1 MPIAT
6 LAVRIWAFCASMSRA
21 DGIAG
26 PHDRFVCPVVIP
38 RQGGIGEGDPPYGV
52 ADHLEAA
59 RLVWRL
65 LPGKPDGLR
74 WIARREHRRR
84 PRRLDPPPRPPRR
97 PGHAGR
103 RPGYAPLPDLA
114 DPRPPRQP
122 RPAADPED
130 QPGLAL
136 ERNFSPAGNGSAPCR
151 HPPDQHEPSSQY
163 ERRNTRRGWSRCAP
177 GCPPAASRTANR
189 HHNRNRTA
197 TQSVTAARGR

>member
-1 MPIAT
+1 LGLVSPVPRYLRRPPARRERCQRWFRQGSPPPGRGAITGAGT
-6 LAVRIWAFCASMSRA
+6 AVPGL
-21 DGIAG
+21 DELGGIGVITHPVTHEPQPGQGSLHRLPRCRVLG

-38 RQGGIGEGDPPYGV
+38 RQGGIGEGARPDGV

-122 RPAADPED
+122 RPAADP
-130 QPGLAL
+130 
-136 ERNFSPAGNGSAPCR
+136 
-151 HPPDQHEPSSQY
+151 
-163 ERRNTRRGWSRCAP
+163 
-177 GCPPAASRTANR
+177 
-189 HHNRNRTA
+189 
-197 TQSVTAARGR
+197 